1 MIAPTA
7 SPAESPPATASDL
20 LDRLAK
26 EMGKAAKNPDS
37 DAVHDVRVAI
47 RRTRECLKVFAPAF
61 PSRGARSIDKKLS
74 KVLEAAGELRN
85 LDIAVEL
92 LKASGLPKSGE
103 LIREIGKDRLSRA
116 ADFSEALEKL
126 DVVEKWK
133 SKLASK
139 EKDFPSPADVAQ
151 ETLPGLAA
159 EFFEAG
165 QSAADPSADPKTL
178 HKFRIRSKKFRYALE
193 LFAPQ
198 YGPTLET
205 RMEVLRNIQT
215 RLGNINDCFATQALL
230 DEYRKGHKPLVDQAK
245 EKLAKKALTQIRA
258 FRAYWH
264 KSMDQA
270 QKDNWIQYLS
280 HVPTP

>member
-1 MIAPTA
+1 MTAATVSPAVSPLETA
-7 SPAESPPATASDL
+7 SAL
-20 LDRLAK
+20 LDHLAN
-26 EMGKAAKNPDS
+26 EMRKAAKKPDS

-47 RRTRECLKVFAPAF
+47 RRTRECLKIFAPAF
-61 PSRGARSIDKKLS
+61 PSRAARSIDKKLS

-85 LDIAVEL
+85 LDIAIEL

-103 LIREIGKDRLSRA
+103 LIRELGKDRLSRA
-116 ADFSEALEKL
+116 ADFSEALEEL
-126 DVVEKWK
+126 DIVQKWK
-133 SKLASK
+133 SKLAGK
-139 EKDFPSPADVAQ
+139 EKENLQPADVAQ

-159 EFFEAG
+159 GFFEAG
-165 QSAADPSADPKTL
+165 QSAADPAADSKTL

-198 YGPTLET
+198 YGPTLEK
-205 RMEVLRNIQT
+205 RMEVLKNIQT

-245 EKLAKKALTQIRA
+245 EKLAKKALTQVRA

-270 QKDNWIQYLS
+270 QRDTWIEYLS